1 MDVKYD
7 CFEYKRLNYTKLVW
21 KSFWT
26 SLLSLVVLSTITITA
41 SIENCPKSC
50 ECEKL
55 QFFVQFNK
63 LDENCIDELN
73 NSIVLKCKINNKTT
87 GLPANVPTKTKVV
100 ILDGSS
106 KDIISSI
113 QNQEWHKNIYYFS
126 FANSKIQN
134 IRPKSMESFSNV
146 RCIDL
151 GENTIHSKG
160 WVSGLVPT
168 SQLEKLVLN
177 NNHIHRLNESSFT
190 GMFNLRS
197 LLLSYNFIVNISP
210 FTFEDLSSLEY
221 LDLTGNALSNGGL
234 HSASLFG
241 LSSLT
246 YLAMGE
252 NQIFETIPQVA
263 AKGLY
268 TAKLKTLDLHGISRL
283 SKASKGSLKD
293 LPHLKILNLSACS
306 ILELEKGWLEGVT
319 HQNLE
324 VLDLSKNPLTRLE
337 AHSIAALQNN
347 MLINLSKLKWVS
359 FSGCHSLST
368 MDGDTFNFV
377 PSLEYLFLQNCN
389 ISRMNL
395 AANDPLNPNTLNLL
409 STLPNIRSIWV
420 HGNPLICNCHLY
432 HILQFSLPPATPVC
446 HTDMLRGTSNCD
458 NIGENQIVRSEPMKI
473 DPSSYKWENKLIKIT
488 TTKTVCYHETKNTKV
503 ELRKADLELLQC
515 EMDKVTVLVSIVLG
529 PLAFAAAILV
539 AFICGFFRTLALRF
553 RLYNSNTYRALDRK
567 KGLLFEMK
575 KMQSR
580 ETPLSLRRSKCSNFQ
595 LVSFFLVL
603 LNFQIV

>member
-21 KSFWT
+21 KSFWI
-26 SLLSLVVLSTITITA
+26 SLLSLVVLSTVTITA

-55 QFFVQFNK
+55 QSFVKFNK
-63 LDENCIDELN
+63 LYENCIDDLN
-73 NSIVLKCKINNKTT
+73 NSIVLKCKINNTIT

-106 KDIISSI
+106 KDLISSI
-113 QNQEWHKNIYYFS
+113 QNQEWHKKIYYFS
-126 FANSKIQN
+126 YANSKIQN

-151 GENTIHSKG
+151 KENSIHSKG

-197 LLLSYNFIVNISP
+197 LFLSYNFIVNISP
-210 FTFEDLSSLEY
+210 FTFEDLSNLEY
-221 LDLTGNALSNGGL
+221 LDLTGNALSTGGL

-268 TAKLKTLDLHGISRL
+268 TSKLKTLDLHGISRL
-283 SKASKGSLKD
+283 SKVSRGSLKD
-293 LPHLKILNLSACS
+293 LPQLKVLNLSACS
-306 ILELEKGWLEGVT
+306 IFELEKGWLEGVT

-324 VLDLSKNPLTRLE
+324 VLDLSKNPLIRLE

-347 MLINLSKLKWVS
+347 MLSNLSNLKWVS

-377 PSLEYLFLQNCN
+377 PSLKYLFLQNCN

-409 STLPNIRSIWV
+409 TTLPNINSIWV

-432 HILQFSLPPATPVC
+432 HILQFSLPPALPVC
-446 HTDMLRGTSNCD
+446 HTDILRGTSNCE
-458 NIGENQIVRSEPMKI
+458 NVGENQIVRTEPMKI
-473 DPSSYKWENKLIKIT
+473 DPSSYEWKNKLINIT
-488 TTKTVCYHETKNTKV
+488 TTETVCYQETKNTKV

-580 ETPLSLRRSKCSNFQ
+580 ETPLSVRKSKCSNLQ
-595 LVSFFLVL
+595 LVVYLWFYQTY
-603 LNFQIV
+603 N